1 MNIDFRKATI
11 NDLKDICILNNNL
24 FKLEK
29 ENYDETLIDN
39 WPLT

>member
-39 WPLT
+39 